1 MSQPDSIR
9 LLYMEDDAGIARLV
23 QKTLERA
30 GYRVT
35 LAYDGAEGLSL
46 YDSGEFDVVAVDQHM
61 PNYDGL
67 EVIRQLLARGPLPP
81 VIMITGTGD
90 EVTAVEALKMGA
102 GDYIV
107 KDVAG
112 HYLELL
118 PSVVEQVLRQ
128 HQLMEQARQNEAALR
143 RYAAELEAQNE
154 ELGAFAHT
162 VAHDLTNPLG
172 LVMGFAETLIK
183 YYNTMTD
190 EQRVS
195 CADSI
200 LRGGRKMNR
209 IIDELLLLAG
219 VRERE
224 VECKSLD
231 MGAIVAEAQQR
242 VMDQIETNHAT
253 IVVPATWPI
262 ALGYGPWIEE
272 VWVNYLTNALKYG
285 GQPPHI
291 ELGADRLSDG
301 MIRFWIRDHGIGIPP
316 EAQARLFKPY
326 TRLQQTSAKGHGLG
340 LSIVRRIV
348 EKLGGQVGVESEV
361 GQGSLFFFTLPA
373 AS

>member
-1 MSQPDSIR
+1 MNPSSSIR
-9 LLYMEDDAGIARLV
+9 LLYMEDDVGTARLL

-30 GYRVT
+30 GFRVT
-35 LAYDGAEGLSL
+35 LARDGAEGLSL
-46 YDSGEFDVVAVDQHM
+46 YDSSEFDVIAVDQHM

-67 EVIRQLLARGPLPP
+67 AVIRELLARGPLPP
-81 VIMITGTGD
+81 LIMITGTGD
-90 EVTAVEALKMGA
+90 EAVAVDALKLGA

-107 KDVAG
+107 KDVDG

-118 PSVVEQVLRQ
+118 PSVIEQVQRQ
-128 HQLMEQARQNEAALR
+128 HQLVEQTRQNEVALR
-143 RYAAELEAQNE
+143 RYAAELEARNE

-172 LVMGFAETLIK
+172 LIMGFAETLAT
-183 YYNTMTD
+183 YYDSLTD

-200 LRGGRKMNR
+200 LRGSRKMNR
-209 IIDELLLLAG
+209 IIEELLLLAG
-219 VRERE
+219 VRERD
-224 VECKSLD
+224 VECEPLD

-242 VMDQIETNHAT
+242 ITDQIEANHAT
-253 IVVPATWPI
+253 LVVPATWPL

-291 ELGADRLSDG
+291 ELGADQLSDG
-301 MIRFWIRDHGIGIPP
+301 LIRFWTRDYGIGIPP
-316 EAQARLFKPY
+316 EAQARLFTPY
-326 TRLQQTSAKGHGLG
+326 TRFQQTSAKGHGLG

-348 EKLGGQVGVESEV
+348 EKLGGRVGVESEV

-373 AS
+373 AT